1 VHNTDSRSLT
11 AGTKFILKDC
21 CSDMWHEIDAAKA
34 DMTKLLK
41 LLKIDKLEVPPKKA
55 AAAAKK

>member
-1 VHNTDSRSLT
+1 
-11 AGTKFILKDC
+11 
-21 CSDMWHEIDAAKA
+21 MWHEIDAAKA